1 MTETQDHTV
10 SIRAEQAVL
19 GALMLDNDAIE
30 RIGDLEPTHFY
41 RADHRLIF
49 EELRA
54 QVGGGRRADPMTLF
68 ERLSDRVDD
77 CLPYLGKLRASA
89 VSAANIGRHAEIIV
103 DKATKRA
110 LAALAIEAQEL
121 AASHQSAASC
131 IDQIASKLEP
141 LSQRKTS
148 SEPMRMNEMLGDY
161 SDVIQQRMDGTIK
174 PISTG
179 HRDLDEMLDGG
190 LERGTLTVLA
200 ARPGMGKTAMGLG
213 VARNVAEW
221 GSSLFLSME
230 MSRHQVSDRNVGA
243 LGQIPIRWLRKPV
256 EGRPGSDDAKYWE
269 LMTAAF
275 IKASNMNL
283 FIDDQTSLN
292 MLDIRAKARKV
303 RRRAGLDLLV
313 VDQLSFITGG
323 KSDKS
328 YEAVGEH
335 TRGLVALSK
344 ELDCAV
350 LLLAQLNRECEKR
363 PNKRPMAS
371 DLAVSG
377 SIEQDAAN
385 IVFLYRDEVYNPDSP
400 DKGLCEVISVKQRQ
414 GQPGTVA
421 LNYVGDQTRFEDLP
435 HRWVPR
441 AAERVVITPRKGGFT

>member
-1 MTETQDHTV
+1 MTESHDAV
-10 SIRAEQAVL
+10 AIRAEQAVL
-19 GALMLDNDAIE
+19 GALLLDNDALD
-30 RIGDLEPTHFY
+30 RVADLEASHFY

-49 EELRA
+49 EELRD
-54 QVGGGRRADPMTLF
+54 QVASGRRADPMTLF
-68 ERLSDRVDD
+68 EKLSDRVDD

-89 VSAANIGRHAEIIV
+89 VSTANINRHAEIVI
-103 DKATKRA
+103 DKAAKRA
-110 LAALAIEAQEL
+110 LSALAVEMHEL
-121 AASHQSAASC
+121 ATSPQSAADC

-141 LSQRKTS
+141 LSQRKVS
-148 SEPMRMNEMLGDY
+148 SEPVRINEMLGAY
-161 SDVIQQRMDGTIK
+161 SDVIQRRMDGDIK

-179 HRDLDEMLDGG
+179 HGHLDELLDGG

-213 VARNVAEW
+213 LARNVAEW
-221 GSSLFLSME
+221 GSALFLSME
-230 MSRHQVSDRNVGA
+230 MSKDQVSDRNVAA
-243 LGQIPIRWLRKPV
+243 LGQIPVKWLRKPQ
-256 EGRPGSDDAKYWE
+256 EGRPGSNDARYWD

-275 IKASNMNL
+275 VKAASMNL

-323 KSDKS
+323 RSDKS

-350 LLLAQLNRECEKR
+350 VLLAQLNRECEKR

-385 IVFLYRDEVYNPDSP
+385 ILFLYRDEVYNPDSP

-414 GQPGTVA
+414 GQPGTIA
-421 LNYVGDQTRFEDLP
+421 LSYIGEQTRFQDLP
-435 HRWVPR
+435 NRWFPR
-441 AAERVVITPRKGGFT
+441 AAERVVVAPRRGFA

>member
-1 MTETQDHTV
+1 MIETQDHTV

-19 GALMLDNDAIE
+19 GALLLDNDAME
-30 RIGDLEPTHFY
+30 RIGDLDAAHFY
-41 RADHRLIF
+41 RAEHRLIF
-49 EELRA
+49 EELRS
-54 QVGGGRRADPMTLF
+54 QIVGGRRADPMTIF
-68 ERLSDRVDD
+68 EKLSDRIED
-77 CLPYLGKLRASA
+77 CLPYVGKLRASA
-89 VSAANIGRHAEIIV
+89 VSAVNIARHAEIIV
-103 DKATKRA
+103 DKAAKRA
-110 LAALAIEAQEL
+110 LAELSVEMQEL
-121 AASHQSAASC
+121 AASHQSAVAC
-131 IDQIASKLEP
+131 IDLVASKLDL
-141 LSQRKTS
+141 LSQRKTN
-148 SEPMRMNEMLGDY
+148 SEPMRLNEMLGDY
-161 SDVIQQRMDGTIK
+161 SDVIQQRVDGLIK
-174 PISTG
+174 PIGTG
-179 HRDLDEMLDGG
+179 HRDLDDMLDGG

-213 VARNVAEW
+213 VARNVSDW

-230 MSRHQVSDRNVGA
+230 MSRHQVSDRNVAA
-243 LGQIPIRWLRKPV
+243 LGQIPIKWLRKPV
-256 EGRPGSDDAKYWE
+256 EGRPGSDDSKYWS

-313 VDQLSFITGG
+313 VDQLSFISGG

-335 TRGLVALSK
+335 TRALVALSK

-363 PNKRPMAS
+363 PNKRPQAS

-385 IVFLYRDEVYNPDSP
+385 ILFLYRDDVYNPDSP

-421 LNYVGDQTRFEDLP
+421 LNYVGDQTRFEDLA
-435 HRWVPR
+435 HRWYPR
-441 AAERVVITPRKGGFT
+441 AAERKVIAPRKGFT

>member
-1 MTETQDHTV
+1 MTDHEDHTV

-19 GALMLDNDAIE
+19 GALLRDNDALE
-30 RIGDLEPTHFY
+30 RISDLEAGHFY

-49 EELRA
+49 EELRDQIGA
-54 QVGGGRRADPMTLF
+54 GRRADPMTLF
-68 ERLSDRVDD
+68 EKLSGRVED
-77 CLPYLGKLRASA
+77 CLQYLVKLGASA
-89 VSAANIGRHAEIIV
+89 VSSANIGRHAEIVI

-110 LAALAIEAQEL
+110 LAALAIEMQEL
-121 AASHQSAASC
+121 AVSHQNAADC
-131 IDQIASKLEP
+131 IELVASKLEP

-148 SEPMRMNEMLGDY
+148 SEPLRINEMLGDY

-179 HRDLDEMLDGG
+179 HRHLDEMLDGG

-213 VARNVAEW
+213 VARNVSDW
-221 GSSLFLSME
+221 GSALFLSME
-230 MSRHQVSDRNVGA
+230 MSKHQVSDRNVAA
-243 LGQIPIRWLRKPV
+243 LGQIPIKWLRKPS
-256 EGRPGSDDAKYWE
+256 EGRPGSDDEKYWGW
-269 LMTAAF
+269 MTAAF
-275 IKASNMNL
+275 IKATSMNL

-313 VDQLSFITGG
+313 IDQLSFITGG

-363 PNKRPMAS
+363 PNKRPQAS

-385 IVFLYRDEVYNPDSP
+385 ILFLYRDEVYNQDSP
-400 DKGLCEVISVKQRQ
+400 EKGICEVISVKQRQ
-414 GQPGTVA
+414 GQPGTIA
-421 LNYVGDQTRFEDLP
+421 LGYVGEQTRFEDLS
-435 HRWVPR
+435 HRWYPKP
-441 AAERVVITPRKGGFT
+441 AERVVGAPRRGFT